1 MINNNNNMG
10 IVPLANEQ
18 NLGILPERGPVE
30 LPSPFEIG
38 KNIAKQKALETIG
51 RKVGLPALGQV
62 LGMNSLYSNPFGLAL
77 LGPVGLGIAALG
89 GGIRDRFMNY
99 RQAKETKK
107 AIQRESVSDLQGRID
122 KGEFGSN
129 TPTPQDDRRGGQY
142 SGGSQGGGR
151 SNAARNAGTEAARG
165 GGFGGRLHG

>member
-1 MINNNNNMG
+1 MIEDRNMG
-10 IVPLANEQ
+10 IIPLAEQ
-18 NLGILPERGPVE
+18 ELGIYPEGGNVTF
-30 LPSPFEIG
+30 PSPIEIG

-62 LGMNSLYSNPFGLAL
+62 LGMNQLYSNPFGMAL

-89 GGIRDRFMNY
+89 GGIRDRFLSY
-99 RQAKETKK
+99 RQGKETKK
-107 AIQRESVSDLQGRID
+107 AIQRESVRDLQDRID

-142 SGGSQGGGR
+142 TGGSQGGGR
-151 SNAARNAGTEAARG
+151 SNAARAAGTEAARG
-165 GGFGGRLHG
+165 AGFGGRLHG